1 MYLFLCNFFLYLFSF
16 YLIIYIVYD
25 FVLKKLI
32 MQNMSASKGTRWQL
46 EEFEHGWFFSAQQ
59 LDECFS
65 CFGGRLRNWNHA
77 LNVSP
82 NLFIFSS
89 FVFGFFFLKIDC
101 TISNFH
107 LSSNVLFIINNLTQL
122 FIHPSIHPSC
132 NFNIIYFHLMCK
144 LFFFFFEKKFKHLT

>member
-1 MYLFLCNFFLYLFSF
+1 MYLLLFSLVIF
-16 YLIIYIVYD
+16 LLFNYLCCISFLI
-25 FVLKKLI
+25 KKLI

-46 EEFEHGWFFSAQQ
+46 EEIEHGWFFSPQQ
-59 LDECFS
+59 LDEFFS
-65 CFGGRLRNWNHA
+65 RFGGRLRNWNHA

-107 LSSNVLFIINNLTQL
+107 LSSNFLFIINNLTQL
-122 FIHPSIHPSC
+122 FIHPSIHHVTL
-132 NFNIIYFHLMCK
+132 I
-144 LFFFFFEKKFKHLT
+144 LFIFI